1 MAVTQQVLRL
11 SSDILERAR
20 SEVSV
25 LGDLIAFKLTAPADS
40 LDLDWAPRGLERLAR
55 SALTATQHAS
65 ILRALNGKTV
75 VESAHADGARQY
87 DVYSDITF
95 LPAVEVRE
103 VEQTLGGIELAA
115 LVDAIPQERSD
126 QLSLFGTSELPEN
139 PSRYYAEKFVALREF
154 VRGAA
159 ARNLALVMWWD

>member
-1 MAVTQQVLRL
+1 
-11 SSDILERAR
+11 
-20 SEVSV
+20 
-25 LGDLIAFKLTAPADS
+25 
-40 LDLDWAPRGLERLAR
+40 
-55 SALTATQHAS
+55 
-65 ILRALNGKTV
+65 
-75 VESAHADGARQY
+75 
-87 DVYSDITF
+87 

-115 LVDAIPQERSD
+115 LVDAIPQQRSD

-139 PSRYYAEKFVALREF
+139 PNRYYAEKFVALREF